1 LQLFK
6 ILDNKSIWAYNN
18 GIVNKKE
25 LEMFNDTIHYGMFTE
40 EGNLAVGSIV
50 RTAKLH
56 NLPFNEVLQMLREL
70 SNVEGFGE
78 VTDTAVYE
86 YVYGA
91 LYPQG
96 A

>member
-1 LQLFK
+1 MNEALITEQ
-6 ILDNKSIWAYNN
+6 
-18 GIVNKKE
+18 V
-25 LEMFNDTIHYGMFTE
+25 HYGMFTE

-56 NLPFNEVLQMLREL
+56 NLSFSEVRQMLIEL